1 MDEITARISEITEE
15 AGNRM
20 RLASYSPHQ
29 VYAEIMF
36 MTNGEV
42 DELHKLKM
50 QLSNGGMVEASER
63 IKNKIARRR
72 GIDIAI

>member
-36 MTNGEV
+36 MTDAEV
-42 DELHKLKM
+42 AEIHELKM
-50 QLSNGGMVEASER
+50 LLRCDGVKEAKQRISEKINNRR
-63 IKNKIARRR
+63 ICGR
-72 GIDIAI
+72 